1 MSLMTK
7 YATYGAT
14 RSRSETELRAD
25 FEAAQR
31 FIAEHN
37 GTAEAARL
45 SVVRDWIAQ
54 RRRNR
59 LFGIPG

>member
-1 MSLMTK
+1 MNLMRK
-7 YATYGAT
+7 YVTYGAT
-14 RSRSETELRAD
+14 QSRSETELRAD
-25 FEAAQR
+25 FETAQR
-31 FIAEHN
+31 FIAEHE
-37 GTAEAARL
+37 GSSDAVRL